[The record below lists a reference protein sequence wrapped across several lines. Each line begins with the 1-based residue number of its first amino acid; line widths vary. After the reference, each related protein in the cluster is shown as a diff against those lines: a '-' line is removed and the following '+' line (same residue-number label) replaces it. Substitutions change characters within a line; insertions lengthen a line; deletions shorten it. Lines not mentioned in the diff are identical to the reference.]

1 MELKERVF
9 LVSGG
14 GSGLGAATVRRLVAE
29 GARVVIADLDGERG
43 AALAVELG
51 DVTSY
56 HSTDVREEAAV
67 GAAISMA
74 VERFGRLDGAV
85 CCAGIGWAEKTIGRE
100 SVHALA
106 SFRRVIEVNLLGTFN
121 VARLAAAQMARQPPL
136 ATGERG
142 VIVCTAS
149 IAAFEGQMG
158 QVAYAASKGGVVGM
172 TLPLAR
178 DLARLSIRVM
188 TIAPGL
194 FETPLLAGL
203 PVEVRTSLGQEVPFP
218 SRLGHPDEF
227 ASLVVQIAQNEM
239 LNGSVIRLDGALRM
253 PPK

>member
-1 MELKERVF
+1 MELEGRVF
-9 LVSGG
+9 LVTGG
-14 GSGLGAATVRRLVAE
+14 GSGLGAATVRRLVQE
-29 GARVVIADLDGERG
+29 GARVVIADLDSERG
-43 AALAVELG
+43 QSLAADLEG
-51 DVTSY
+51 
-56 HSTDVREEAAV
+56 HSFFHLTDVRDEAAV
-67 GAAISMA
+67 EAAIVLA
-74 VERFGRLDGAV
+74 VERFGQLDGAV
-85 CCAGIGWAEKTIGRE
+85 CCAGIGWAEKTVGRE

-121 VARLAAAQMARQPPL
+121 VARLAAAQMARQAPL

-149 IAAFEGQMG
+149 IAAYDGQMG

-178 DLARLSIRVM
+178 DLARLGIRVM
-188 TIAPGL
+188 TVAPGL

-203 PVEVRTSLGQEVPFP
+203 PEEVRTSLGREVPFP
-218 SRLGHPDEF
+218 SRLGHPEEF
-227 ASLVVQIAQNEM
+227 ASLVVQIAENAM

>member
-1 MELKERVF
+1 MDLKQRVF

-29 GARVVIADLDGERG
+29 GVRVVIADLDVERG
-43 AALAVELG
+43 EALAAELG
-51 DVTSY
+51 EATAF

-67 GAAISMA
+67 GAAIGIA
-74 VERFGRLDGAV
+74 VERYGRLDGAV
-85 CCAGIGWAEKTIGRE
+85 CCAGIGWAEKTVGRE

-121 VARLAAAQMARQPPL
+121 VARLAAAQMARQDALP
-136 ATGERG
+136 TGERG

-149 IAAFEGQMG
+149 IAAYDGQMG

-178 DLARLSIRVM
+178 DLARYGIRVM

-203 PVEVRTSLGQEVPFP
+203 PEEVRSSLGREVPFP

-227 ASLVVQIAQNEM
+227 ASLVVQIARNEM

-253 PPK
+253 PPR

>member
-1 MELKERVF
+1 MELGGRVF
-9 LVSGG
+9 LVTGG
-14 GSGLGAATVRRLVAE
+14 GSGLGAATVRRLAAE
-29 GARVVIADLDGERG
+29 GARVVIADLDVDRGE
-43 AALAVELG
+43 ALAASLG
-51 DVTSY
+51 QAACF
-56 HSTDVREEAAV
+56 HSTDVREEEAA
-67 GAAISMA
+67 GAAIAIA
-74 VERFGRLDGAV
+74 VERYGRLDGAV
-85 CCAGIGWAEKTIGRE
+85 CCAGIGWAEKTVGRE
-100 SVHALA
+100 SVHTLA
-106 SFRRVIEVNLLGTFN
+106 SFRRVVEVNLVGTFN
-121 VARLAAAQMARQPPL
+121 VARLAAAQMAQQPPL

-142 VIVCTAS
+142 LIVCTAS
-149 IAAFEGQMG
+149 IAAYDGQMG

-178 DLARLSIRVM
+178 DLARHGIRVM

-203 PVEVRTSLGQEVPFP
+203 PEEVRSSLGREVPFP

-227 ASLVVQIAQNEM
+227 ASLVVQIAVNEM